1 MLEAAK
7 GVAADAT
14 AWAAAA
20 ATDAAEVTAEAGT
33 GVTTVGLTW
42 ALLDVATEGIPDA
55 PGC

>member
-7 GVAADAT
+7 GVAADA
-14 AWAAAA
+14 AAAAA
-20 ATDAAEVTAEAGT
+20 ATEAAVAEVTAEAGT

-42 ALLDVATEGIPDA
+42 ALLDVEGIPA

>member
-7 GVAADAT
+7 GVAADA
-14 AWAAAA
+14 AAAA
-20 ATDAAEVTAEAGT
+20 ATDAAVAEVTAEAGT

-42 ALLDVATEGIPDA
+42 ALLDVEGIPDA